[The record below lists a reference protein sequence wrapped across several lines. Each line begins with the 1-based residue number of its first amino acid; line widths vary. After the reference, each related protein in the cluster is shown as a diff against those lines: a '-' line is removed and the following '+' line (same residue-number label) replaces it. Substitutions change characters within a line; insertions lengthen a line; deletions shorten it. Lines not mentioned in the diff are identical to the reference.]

1 MKPKSI
7 KSLLALALLAPGVL
21 FAQTTAKTTPV
32 GYVSLGDTTSGEPAC
47 KPETDVF
54 ISVPVLKSADYTGT
68 VASETSGV
76 ITLAGSPAFTTGQY
90 SDAAAPYYAVIQT
103 GAKAGLIGLVTAN
116 DAGTITVSPQPGDS
130 LSGLVAG
137 DVVTLRRAWTV
148 AGLLGNSLPVGVSL
162 LTFPASGAV
171 NPSAEGIYDWD
182 GTNWVDNVITGAPAD
197 NDVIYPGETV
207 VLRNSTTTPI
217 ASLVVSGEVSTFAQ
231 RIPIAAAEEASDYS
245 VSYFSPV
252 GEALGN
258 SGLGAV
264 AVAGDALLGFDN
276 NSSGVNKSASVI
288 LDHDGSDWIDN
299 VITGAP
305 DNSFEVGAG
314 KGFFFR
320 RGAAGPSAVWSDTAA
335 YVPSL

>member
-7 KSLLALALLAPGVL
+7 KSLLALALLAPGAL
-21 FAQTTAKTTPV
+21 LAQTTAKTTPV

-54 ISVPVLKSADYTGT
+54 ISVPVLKPADFSGT
-68 VASETSGV
+68 VASEAAGV
-76 ITLAGSPAFTTGQY
+76 ITLAGTPALTAGQY
-90 SDAAAPYYAVIQT
+90 ADPAVPYYAVIQT

-116 DAGTITVSPQPGDS
+116 AAGTVTVTAQPGDS
-130 LSGLVAG
+130 LTGIASG
-137 DVVTLRRAWTV
+137 DVITLRKAWTV
-148 AGLLGNSLPVGVSL
+148 VGLLGTSLPSGVSL
-162 LTFPASGAV
+162 LTFPTSGSV

-197 NDVIYPGETV
+197 NDIIYPGETI

-231 RIPIAAAEEASDYS
+231 RIPIAAATEASDYS

-252 GEALGN
+252 GEALGS

-264 AVAGDALLGFDN
+264 ASAGDALLGFDN
-276 NSSGVNKSASVI
+276 NSAGVNKAASVI
-288 LDHDGSDWIDN
+288 LDYDGTDWVDN

-305 DNSFEVGAG
+305 DNSFQVGAG

-320 RGAAGPSAVWSDTAA
+320 RGAAGAAAVWTDTAA